1 MNCVKLE
8 KEFMDMIEDDPSRD
22 QLYNSHLYN
31 IDLLK
36 GRRRFGVGT
45 DTPREKPLQ
54 NFGLDPE
61 WLYGDIPTTRD
72 DYEEGF
78 RYMTATDDNPISKK
92 HGDVIECYLKQ
103 RATKIIHKSV
113 GEWSARPGNPGYR
126 MALKR
131 FGNGRTRKSKSK
143 RSRRRTSRLN

>member
-1 MNCVKLE
+1 MSCVKLE
-8 KEFMDMIEDDPSRD
+8 KEFMDMIEDHPSRD
-22 QLYNSHLYN
+22 QLHNSHLYN
-31 IDLLK
+31 VDMVK

-54 NFGLDPE
+54 NFQLAPD
-61 WLYGDIPTTRD
+61 WIYGDIPTTRKD
-72 DYEEGF
+72 FEDGF
-78 RYMTATDDNPISKK
+78 EYMTATKNTPISKK

-103 RATKIIHKSV
+103 RAMKIRQSV

-131 FGNGRTRKSKSK
+131 FGNGRTRKSK
-143 RSRRRTSRLN
+143 RSRRGTKRR